1 MENENKAG
9 NPQEAGMENTP
20 AENNNAGGN
29 NEAATEVQPESVES
43 YKEDSGGQADAA
55 EKYEN
60 FAKAESIGEDFTSEE
75 PMDFAG
81 ASSDY
86 SSKNRFFDMLGKNKK
101 KVAIAVAA
109 VLLIIAAA
117 GVIYMLGGKK
127 NAETPSDGQDTIIKS
142 SFEAMKSVKS
152 YSYDGKV
159 RFTYVTKGESSK
171 NYDASFEAGYKGVSQ
186 KDEQEKRS
194 FYSDITYNSAIN
206 AGEQKNETSF
216 DVESASINDKQYLRL
231 NDFSMKGAGADA
243 KTAELE
249 NSLKGYEGAW
259 YSASSEDNR
268 KFFEKITDY
277 FSLPVSIGSAS
288 EINSKN
294 SDIFDKVFSDPDIF
308 KISGKVGEEKIGDA
322 DTVHYE
328 VDLNSQEALNVAAEV
343 MKMQKE
349 QGSLDENGNKILVEL
364 EDNAENAGKLKEAID
379 YVLSDINCEIW
390 IGKNDN
396 FIYRFGMSG
405 SVDEGMAKKFAS
417 KLKDLYGDA
426 YSFDAENLPDMDLN
440 FNINYTLSKFN
451 ASEVREPSDAKDF
464 KEVMDK
470 FEAAGPIS
478 ASVPSSAADADG
490 DGLSDEE
497 EKIYGSDPQKADTDG
512 DGYKDGDEVRN
523 GYDPIVAGSARLDY
537 SKLNKG
543 K

>member
-1 MENENKAG
+1 MENENKAD

-29 NEAATEVQPESVES
+29 NEAATEARTESVEN
-43 YKEDSGGQADAA
+43 SGSQADAA

-60 FAKAESIGEDFTSEE
+60 FAKAESIGKEDFPSEE
-75 PMDFAG
+75 PMDL
-81 ASSDY
+81 ASISSGY
-86 SSKNRFFDMLGKNKK
+86 SSKKRFSDMLTQNKK
-101 KVAIAVAA
+101 KFAIAVAA
-109 VLLIIAAA
+109 VFLIIAAA
-117 GVIYMLGGKK
+117 GAIYMLGGKK
-127 NAETPSDGQDTIIKS
+127 NAETPSDGQNTIIRS
-142 SFEAMKSVKS
+142 SFEAMEGVKS

-159 RFTYVTKGESSK
+159 KFTYVTKGESSN
-171 NYDASFEAGYKGVSQ
+171 NYDASFEAGYEGVSQ
-186 KDEQEKRS
+186 KDEQGKYAS
-194 FYSDITYNSAIN
+194 YSDIIYNSAIN
-206 AGEQKNETSF
+206 AGEQKSQTSF
-216 DVESASINDKQYLRL
+216 GVESVSINDKEYLKL
-231 NDFSMKGAGADA
+231 NDFSIKGAGADA

-259 YSASSEDNR
+259 YSASPEDNR

-277 FSLPVSIGSAS
+277 FSLPASIGSAS
-288 EINSKN
+288 EINGKN
-294 SDIFDKVFSDPDIF
+294 SDIFSRVFSNPNVL
-308 KISGKVGEEKIGDA
+308 KISKEIGEEKVGDV

-328 VDLNSQEALNVAAEV
+328 VELNSQEALKVAVEV
-343 MKMQKE
+343 IKMQKE
-349 QGSLDENGNKILVEL
+349 QGGLDENGNKILAEL

-379 YVLSDINCEIW
+379 YVLGDVNLEIW

-396 FIYRFGMSG
+396 LIYRFRASG
-405 SVDEGMAKKFAS
+405 SFDEDAAKDFS
-417 KLKDLYGDA
+417 YKLKGLYGDA
-426 YSFDAENLPDMDLN
+426 YSFDTENLSDMDLN
-440 FNINYTLSKFN
+440 FDIDCTLSKFN
-451 ASEVREPSDAKDF
+451 VSEVREPSDTKDF

-478 ASVPSSAADADG
+478 ASVPSSAADTDG

-497 EKIYGSDPQKADTDG
+497 EKIYGSDSQKVDTDG

-537 SKLNKG
+537 SKLNMG